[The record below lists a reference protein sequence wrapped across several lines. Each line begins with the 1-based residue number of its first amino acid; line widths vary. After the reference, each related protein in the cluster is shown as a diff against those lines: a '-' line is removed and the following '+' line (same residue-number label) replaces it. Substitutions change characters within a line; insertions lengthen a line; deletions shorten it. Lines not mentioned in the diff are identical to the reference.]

1 MRKVL
6 LIVGEIIL
14 GLNNFL
20 ITTRGTYE
28 SMIKRIGVLT
38 SGGDAPGM
46 NAAIRS
52 VVRHGVHN
60 HLEVIGIFRGFAGL
74 IDGDIT
80 ALDHRSVSGIINRG
94 GTILETARC
103 EEFFTDEG
111 QRKAVEVVKRN
122 TIDALVLIGGD
133 GTYRGGIQLWEK
145 WHVPCVGVPATID
158 NDVSGTDITIGAD
171 TAINTAVEA
180 TDKIRD
186 TGTSMERIF
195 VVEVMG
201 RDRGYIAIQ
210 VALASGA
217 EEVLVPELSFDLD
230 DMCQDITEGSL
241 KGKKSWIIIV
251 AEGEAKADDIATMI
265 TDMTGL
271 ETRVVVLGHIQRGG
285 SPTAQDRIV
294 ATRLGAAAMDLIV
307 KQEYGKAVG
316 IEDGRITTVDFNFA
330 VQKKDMMIDSFYQ
343 LMRKLM

>member
-1 MRKVL
+1 
-6 LIVGEIIL
+6 
-14 GLNNFL
+14 
-20 ITTRGTYE
+20 
-28 SMIKRIGVLT
+28 MIKRIGVLT

-52 VVRHGVHN
+52 VVRYSVHHN
-60 HLEVIGIFRGFAGL
+60 VEVIGIFRGYAGL
-74 IDGDIT
+74 IDGEVQ

-103 EEFFTDEG
+103 DEFLTDEG

-122 TIDALVLIGGD
+122 NIDALVLIGGD

-145 WHVPCVGVPATID
+145 WHIPCVCVPATID
-158 NDVSGTDITIGAD
+158 NDVSG
-171 TAINTAVEA
+171 
-180 TDKIRD
+180 KIRD

-201 RDRGYIAIQ
+201 RESGYIAIQ

-217 EEVLVPELSFDLD
+217 EEVLVPELSYDLD
-230 DMCQDITEGSL
+230 DMSQDITKGSL

-251 AEGEAKADDIATMI
+251 AEGEAKADDIAKMV

-271 ETRVVVLGHIQRGG
+271 ETRVAVLGHIQRGG
-285 SPTAQDRIV
+285 NPTAQDRIL
-294 ATRLGAAAMDLIV
+294 ATRLGAAAVDLLV
-307 KQEYGKAVG
+307 KGEFCKAVG
-316 IEDGRITTVDFNFA
+316 VQDGRVIAMDLQLA
-330 VQKKDMMIDSFYQ
+330 VEAKKTNSVDSFYQ
-343 LMRKLM
+343 LLRNLT